1 MTGTQPET
9 QTGTQTPARTGTR
22 TGAREK
28 PAERFGVLTDE
39 AVERSRR
46 RLGVPQ
52 PQHNPRTTTR

>member
-1 MTGTQPET
+1 MTGTQ
-9 QTGTQTPARTGTR
+9 TGTP
-22 TGAREK
+22 EK
-28 PAERFGVLTDE
+28 AAERFGVLTDE

>member
-1 MTGTQPET
+1 MTDTRAENQAGTS
-9 QTGTQTPARTGTR
+9 
-22 TGAREK
+22 EK